1 MESSKGNELELVVSK
16 MSATSYQEL
25 LEAQND
31 LFQTQIEKLQKI
43 VATQCKLTGVNPLSQ
58 EMAAGALSIKIGKR
72 PRDLLNPKA
81 VQYLQF
87 VFSIKDAVSKR
98 ETREISAQF
107 GVTATQVR
115 EFFTGQRSRVRNF
128 LRSSGEKADRSR
140 TCDESHD
147 GTPSTSYPNVSAE
160 PVPIDSVAPD
170 SHEGSS
176 QLMQPE
182 VVPLGKDKSDT
193 HFMDNIFRLMRSEE
207 SFSGQVK
214 LLEWILQ
221 IEKIS
226 VLQWFLVKGG
236 VMILATWLS
245 QAAMEEQTSVLNI
258 VLKVLCHLPLRK
270 ALPVHMS
277 AILQSVNKLRFY
289 RVSDISNRARILLST
304 WSKMFATSQ
313 SSNKLNGNKSVGDAQ
328 DEMLLKQSIKEVM
341 GNETWDSNVDCL
353 GADLKITNGNAISF
367 RKLESPQKLKL
378 LAAAGEE
385 SNKRRGVVSSQMRE
399 RRKVVMVEPPGQR
412 KVANSPH
419 IVKSTP
425 ATHSRPLSAD
435 DIQKAKMRTQFMQ
448 SKYTKSDDN
457 SQVKSDSPHNCGTS
471 QSNVP
476 PSMPKPVLAD
486 LDSPHNCGTSQSNV
500 PPSIPKPVLADF
512 DERRELDNATSKL
525 SDIRETTRSNL
536 EEPPWKRIKTIP
548 LTWRTPREVKI
559 EESWLVGTGESSK
572 EVEVQKNRIRRDRE
586 IIYRTVQ
593 EIPANPSE
601 PWDREMDYDDTLTL
615 EIPVEQ
621 LPDVEPLETPQ
632 VSGNGCESS
641 AAAASITLSDAGGN
655 VPEPDLA
662 LLAELLKNPE
672 LVYALTSGQAGDLS
686 TNETVKLLDM
696 IKVNGVNSLSNFSGL
711 GPKGDNKVEV
721 SLPSPTP
728 STDVVPNGVKR
739 DLTRNPFS
747 RQHTTAKGS
756 AFQAP
761 ETAHIPGGPVFVSHP
776 LSVSTM
782 QSSFQSQTRANIL
795 MHNKSSNVHH
805 LAPEMML
812 NPNTAINSNYAS
824 PSLLRVEN
832 FGNIDMS
839 TASLGISSTR
849 LLPTPTSAPLH
860 PQLSYTRESMVPHSL
875 STRPGY
881 ETINYHQ
888 KNPTINNGR
897 TVAPVHAA
905 VPTGTWERN
914 ERAGR
919 HDFESWSPENSPHRR
934 YERTPGQNYPEPRV
948 NIRNER
954 DRQTHRNWAQSSG
967 FRDQRTGGVRDYR
980 R

>member
-1 MESSKGNELELVVSK
+1 MESSKDNPLELAVSK
-16 MSATSYQEL
+16 KFATSYQEL

-31 LFQTQIEKLQKI
+31 LFQTQIEKFQKI

-81 VQYLQF
+81 VQYLKF

-98 ETREISAQF
+98 EIREISAQF
-107 GVTATQVR
+107 GVAATQVQ

-128 LRSSGEKADRSR
+128 VRSSGEKADRSR
-140 TCDESHD
+140 TCDDIHH
-147 GTPSTSYPNVSAE
+147 GTASTLYPSVSAE
-160 PVPIDSVAPD
+160 PVPIDTVAPN
-170 SHEGSS
+170 SHEGTSR
-176 QLMQPE
+176 LMQPE
-182 VVPLGKDKSDT
+182 
-193 HFMDNIFRLMRSEE
+193 
-207 SFSGQVK
+207 VK
-214 LLEWILQ
+214 LLEWILL

-226 VLQWFLVKGG
+226 VLHWFLVEGG

-289 RVSDISNRARILLST
+289 RASDISNRARILLST
-304 WSKMFATSQ
+304 WSKMFASSQ

-341 GNETWDSNVDCL
+341 GNETWDSNVNYSE
-353 GADLKITNGNAISF
+353 ADLRITNGNANSF
-367 RKLESPQKLKL
+367 RKLESPQKWKL
-378 LAAAGEE
+378 RTSSEEE
-385 SNKRRGVVSSQMRE
+385 SNKRRGVMSSQMRE
-399 RRKVVMVEPPGQR
+399 RRSVKMVDPPGQR
-412 KVANSPH
+412 IVANSPH

-448 SKYTKSDDN
+448 SKYTKNDDN
-457 SQVKSDSPHNCGTS
+457 SQVKSDSPHNCGT
-471 QSNVP
+471 
-476 PSMPKPVLAD
+476 
-486 LDSPHNCGTSQSNV
+486 PHSNV
-500 PPSIPKPVLADF
+500 PPSIPKPVLADL
-512 DERRELDNATSKL
+512 DERMELDNATSKV
-525 SDIRETTRSNL
+525 SNIRVTTHSNL
-536 EEPPWKRIKTIP
+536 EEPPWKKIKRIP
-548 LTWRTPREVKI
+548 FTWRTPREVKI
-559 EESWLVGTGESSK
+559 GESWLVGTGESSK
-572 EVEVQKNRIRRDRE
+572 EVEVQKNRIRRERE
-586 IIYRTVQ
+586 IIYRTIQ
-593 EIPANPSE
+593 EIPTNPRE
-601 PWDREMDYDDTLTL
+601 PWDREMDYDDTLTP
-615 EIPVEQ
+615 EIPIEQ

-632 VSGNGCESS
+632 DSVNGCEGS
-641 AAAASITLSDAGGN
+641 AAAVSTTLSGAGGS
-655 VPEPDLA
+655 VPEPDLE

-686 TNETVKLLDM
+686 STETVKLLDM
-696 IKVNGVNSLSNFSGL
+696 IKVNGVTSFSNFAAL
-711 GPKGDNKVEV
+711 GAKGDNKVEL

-728 STDVVPNGVKR
+728 SSDLVPNGVKR

-747 RQHTTAKGS
+747 RQHITAKGS
-756 AFQAP
+756 VFQAP
-761 ETAHIPGGPVFVSHP
+761 ETAHISGAPVFVSHP
-776 LSVSTM
+776 PPVSTL
-782 QSSFQSQTRANIL
+782 QSTIQPQPRTNIL
-795 MHNKSSNVHH
+795 MHNKSSNVHY
-805 LAPEMML
+805 LSPEMVL
-812 NPNTAINSNYAS
+812 NPNTAINSNRAS
-824 PSLLRVEN
+824 PSLLRDEN

-839 TASLGISSTR
+839 AASLGISSSR

-860 PQLSYTRESMVPHSL
+860 PQLPYTRECTVPHSL

-881 ETINYHQ
+881 EKINYHQ
-888 KNPTINNGR
+888 KNPTINHVR
-897 TVAPVHAA
+897 TGAPVNAA

-919 HDFESWSPENSPHRR
+919 HGFESWSPENSPHRR
-934 YERTPGQNYPEPRV
+934 YEHTPGRNYPEPRV
-948 NIRNER
+948 NIRDGRE
-954 DRQTHRNWAQSSG
+954 RQTHRNSVQSSG

>member
-1 MESSKGNELELVVSK
+1 MESSKDNQLELAVSK
-16 MSATSYQEL
+16 RSATSYKEL

-31 LFQTQIEKLQKI
+31 LFQTQIGKLQKI

-58 EMAAGALSIKIGKR
+58 EMAAGALSIKIAKR

-81 VQYLQF
+81 VQYLKF

-98 ETREISAQF
+98 EIREISAQF
-107 GVTATQVR
+107 GVAATQVQ
-115 EFFTGQRSRVRNF
+115 EFFAGQRSRVRNF
-128 LRSSGEKADRSR
+128 VRLSGEKADRSR
-140 TCDESHD
+140 TCDDSHH
-147 GTPSTSYPNVSAE
+147 GTASTSYPNVSAE
-160 PVPIDSVAPD
+160 PVPIDTVAPN

-176 QLMQPE
+176 
-182 VVPLGKDKSDT
+182 
-193 HFMDNIFRLMRSEE
+193 RLMHPE
-207 SFSGQVK
+207 VK
-214 LLEWILQ
+214 LLEWILL

-226 VLQWFLVKGG
+226 VLHWFLVEGG

-289 RVSDISNRARILLST
+289 RASDISNRARILLST
-304 WSKMFATSQ
+304 WSKMFASSQ

-341 GNETWDSNVDCL
+341 GNETWDSNANYSE
-353 GADLKITNGNAISF
+353 ADLRITNGNANSF
-367 RKLESPQKLKL
+367 RKLESPQKSKL
-378 LAAAGEE
+378 LTSSSEE
-385 SNKRRGVVSSQMRE
+385 SNKRRGVMSSQMRE
-399 RRKVVMVEPPGQR
+399 RRRVKMVDPPGQR
-412 KVANSPH
+412 IVANSPH

-448 SKYTKSDDN
+448 SKYTKNDDN
-457 SQVKSDSPHNCGTS
+457 SQLRSDSPHNCST
-471 QSNVP
+471 
-476 PSMPKPVLAD
+476 
-486 LDSPHNCGTSQSNV
+486 PHSNV
-500 PPSIPKPVLADF
+500 PPSIPKSVLADL
-512 DERRELDNATSKL
+512 DERRELDNATSKV
-525 SDIRETTRSNL
+525 SNIRVTTRSNL
-536 EEPPWKRIKTIP
+536 EEPPWKKIKRIP
-548 LTWRTPREVKI
+548 FTWRTPREVKI

-572 EVEVQKNRIRRDRE
+572 EVEVQKNRIRRERE
-586 IIYRTVQ
+586 IIYRTIQ
-593 EIPANPSE
+593 EIPTNPRE
-601 PWDREMDYDDTLTL
+601 PWDREMDHDDTLTP
-615 EIPVEQ
+615 EIPIEQ

-632 VSGNGCESS
+632 VSVNDCEGS
-641 AAAASITLSDAGGN
+641 AAAVSTTLSGAGGS
-655 VPEPDLA
+655 VPEPDLE

-686 TNETVKLLDM
+686 SPETVKLLDM
-696 IKVNGVNSLSNFSGL
+696 IKVNGVTSFSNFAGL
-711 GPKGDNKVEV
+711 GAKDDHKVEV

-728 STDVVPNGVKR
+728 SSDLVPNGVKR

-747 RQHTTAKGS
+747 RQHITEKGGV
-756 AFQAP
+756 FQAP
-761 ETAHIPGGPVFVSHP
+761 ETAHIPGAPVFVSHP
-776 LSVSTM
+776 PPVSTLP
-782 QSSFQSQTRANIL
+782 STIQSQPRTHIP
-795 MHNKSSNVHH
+795 MHNKSSNVHY
-805 LAPEMML
+805 LAPEMVL
-812 NPNTAINSNYAS
+812 NPNTAINSNRAS

-839 TASLGISSTR
+839 AASLGISSSR

-860 PQLSYTRESMVPHSL
+860 PQLPYTRECTVPRSL

-881 ETINYHQ
+881 EKINYHQ
-888 KNPTINNGR
+888 KNPAINNVR
-897 TVAPVHAA
+897 TGAPVNAA
-905 VPTGTWERN
+905 VPTETWERN

-919 HDFESWSPENSPHRR
+919 HGFESWSPENSSHRR
-934 YERTPGQNYPEPRV
+934 YELTPGRNYPQPRV
-948 NIRNER
+948 NIRDGRE
-954 DRQTHRNWAQSSG
+954 RQTHRNSVQSSG

>member
-1 MESSKGNELELVVSK
+1 MESSTGNQLELVVSK
-16 MSATSYQEL
+16 RASYQEF

-31 LFQTQIEKLQKI
+31 LFQTQIGKLQKI
-43 VATQCKLTGVNPLSQ
+43 VATQCKLTGINPLSQ

-81 VQYLQF
+81 VQYLQL

-107 GVTATQVR
+107 GVTASQVR
-115 EFFTGQRSRVRNF
+115 EFFAGQRSRIRNF
-128 LRSSGEKADRSR
+128 IRLSGEKADRSR

-147 GTPSTSYPNVSAE
+147 ETPSISNPNVSAE
-160 PVPIDSVAPD
+160 PVPIDTVAPN
-170 SHEGSS
+170 SHEASS
-176 QLMQPE
+176 RSMQPE
-182 VVPLGKDKSDT
+182 
-193 HFMDNIFRLMRSEE
+193 
-207 SFSGQVK
+207 VK

-221 IEKIS
+221 IETIS
-226 VLQWFLVKGG
+226 VLHWFLVEGG

-304 WSKMFATSQ
+304 WSKMFASSQ

-341 GNETWDSNVDCL
+341 GNETWDSNVDYSE
-353 GADLKITNGNAISF
+353 ADLKITNGNANSF
-367 RKLESPQKLKL
+367 RKLGSPQKLRL
-378 LAAAGEE
+378 LASSGEE
-385 SNKRRGVVSSQMRE
+385 YNKRRGVMSSQMRE
-399 RRKVVMVEPPGQR
+399 RRKVKMVEPPGQR
-412 KVANSPH
+412 IVANSSH

-448 SKYTKSDDN
+448 SKSTKSDDN
-457 SQVKSDSPHNCGTS
+457 SQVKSDSPPNCSTS
-471 QSNVP
+471 QS
-476 PSMPKPVLAD
+476 SVL
-486 LDSPHNCGTSQSNV
+486 Q
-500 PPSIPKPVLADF
+500 SIPIPVRGDLG
-512 DERRELDNATSKL
+512 ERRELVNAVSKV
-525 SDIRETTRSNL
+525 SNIRETTHSNL
-536 EEPPWKRIKTIP
+536 EEPPWKRIKRTP
-548 LTWRTPREVKI
+548 FTWRTPREVNI
-559 EESWLVGTGESSK
+559 RESWLVGTGESSK
-572 EVEVQKNRIRRDRE
+572 EVEVQKNRIRRERE
-586 IIYRTVQ
+586 IIYRTIQ
-593 EIPANPSE
+593 EIPTNPRE

-615 EIPVEQ
+615 EIPIEQ

-632 VSGNGCESS
+632 VSVNGCEGSV
-641 AAAASITLSDAGGN
+641 AAVSTTLCDAGGS
-655 VPEPDLA
+655 VPEPDLE

-686 TNETVKLLDM
+686 SNETVKLLDM
-696 IKVNGVNSLSNFSGL
+696 IKVNGVTSVSNFAGL
-711 GPKGDNKVEV
+711 GAKGDDKVEV

-728 STDVVPNGVKR
+728 SSDLVPNGLKR

-756 AFQAP
+756 AHF
-761 ETAHIPGGPVFVSHP
+761 PGAPVFVTHP
-776 LSVSTM
+776 PPVSTL
-782 QSSFQSQTRANIL
+782 QSTIQSQQHTNIL
-795 MHNKSSNVHH
+795 MHNKSSSVHH

-812 NPNTAINSNYAS
+812 NQNTAINSNRAS

-839 TASLGISSTR
+839 ARSLGISSTR
-849 LLPTPTSAPLH
+849 VLPTPTSAPSH
-860 PQLSYTRESMVPHSL
+860 PQLPYTRESTGPHSL
-875 STRPGY
+875 TTRLGY

-888 KNPTINNGR
+888 KNPTINNVR
-897 TVAPVHAA
+897 TGAHVHAA
-905 VPTGTWERN
+905 VPTGTWERY

-919 HDFESWSPENSPHRR
+919 PEFESWSPENSPHRR
-934 YERTPGQNYPEPRV
+934 HEYIPGQNYPESRV
-948 NIRNER
+948 NIRHER
-954 DRQTHRNWAQSSG
+954 ERQTHRNSVQSSG
-967 FRDQRTGGVRDYR
+967 FRDQRMGGVRDYR

>member
-1 MESSKGNELELVVSK
+1 MESSKDNPLELAVSK
-16 MSATSYQEL
+16 KFATSYQEL

-31 LFQTQIEKLQKI
+31 LFQTQIEKFQKI

-81 VQYLQF
+81 VQYLKF

-98 ETREISAQF
+98 EIREISAQF
-107 GVTATQVR
+107 GVAATQVQ

-128 LRSSGEKADRSR
+128 VRSSGEKADRSR
-140 TCDESHD
+140 TCDDIHH
-147 GTPSTSYPNVSAE
+147 GTASTLYPSVSAE
-160 PVPIDSVAPD
+160 PVPIDTVAPN
-170 SHEGSS
+170 SHEGTSR
-176 QLMQPE
+176 LMQPE
-182 VVPLGKDKSDT
+182 VVPLGKEKSDVY
-193 HFMDNIFRLMRSEE
+193 FMDNIFRLMRSEE

-214 LLEWILQ
+214 LLEWILL

-226 VLQWFLVKGG
+226 VLHWFLVEGG

-289 RVSDISNRARILLST
+289 RASDISNRARILLST
-304 WSKMFATSQ
+304 WSKMFASSQ

-341 GNETWDSNVDCL
+341 GNETWDSNVNYSE
-353 GADLKITNGNAISF
+353 ADLRITNGNANSF
-367 RKLESPQKLKL
+367 RKLESPQKWKL
-378 LAAAGEE
+378 RTSSEEE
-385 SNKRRGVVSSQMRE
+385 SNKRRGVMSSQMRE
-399 RRKVVMVEPPGQR
+399 RRSVKMVDPPGQR
-412 KVANSPH
+412 IVANSPH

-448 SKYTKSDDN
+448 SKYTKNDDN
-457 SQVKSDSPHNCGTS
+457 SQVKSDSPHNCGT
-471 QSNVP
+471 
-476 PSMPKPVLAD
+476 
-486 LDSPHNCGTSQSNV
+486 PHSNV
-500 PPSIPKPVLADF
+500 PPSIPKPVLADL
-512 DERRELDNATSKL
+512 DERMELDNATSKV
-525 SDIRETTRSNL
+525 SNIRVTTHSNL
-536 EEPPWKRIKTIP
+536 EEPPWKKIKRIP
-548 LTWRTPREVKI
+548 FTWRTPREVKI
-559 EESWLVGTGESSK
+559 GESWLVGTGESSK
-572 EVEVQKNRIRRDRE
+572 EVEVQKNRIRRERE
-586 IIYRTVQ
+586 IIYRTIQ
-593 EIPANPSE
+593 EIPTNPRE
-601 PWDREMDYDDTLTL
+601 PWDREMDYDDTLTP
-615 EIPVEQ
+615 EIPIEQ

-632 VSGNGCESS
+632 DSVNGCEGS
-641 AAAASITLSDAGGN
+641 AAAVSTTLSGAGGS
-655 VPEPDLA
+655 VPEPDLE

-686 TNETVKLLDM
+686 STETVKLLDM
-696 IKVNGVNSLSNFSGL
+696 IKVNGVTSFSNFAAL
-711 GPKGDNKVEV
+711 GAKGDNKVEL

-728 STDVVPNGVKR
+728 SSDLVPNGVKR

-747 RQHTTAKGS
+747 RQHITAKGS
-756 AFQAP
+756 VFQAP
-761 ETAHIPGGPVFVSHP
+761 ETAHISGAPVFVSHP
-776 LSVSTM
+776 PPVSTL
-782 QSSFQSQTRANIL
+782 QSTIQPQPRTNIL
-795 MHNKSSNVHH
+795 MHNKSSNVHY
-805 LAPEMML
+805 LSPEMVL
-812 NPNTAINSNYAS
+812 NPNTAINSNRAS
-824 PSLLRVEN
+824 PSLLRDEN

-839 TASLGISSTR
+839 AASLGISSSR

-860 PQLSYTRESMVPHSL
+860 PQLPYTRECTVPHSL

-881 ETINYHQ
+881 EKINYHQ
-888 KNPTINNGR
+888 KNPTINHVR
-897 TVAPVHAA
+897 TGAPVNAA

-919 HDFESWSPENSPHRR
+919 HGFESWSPENSPHRR
-934 YERTPGQNYPEPRV
+934 YEHTPGRNYPEPRV
-948 NIRNER
+948 NIRDGRE
-954 DRQTHRNWAQSSG
+954 RQTHRNSVQSSG